1 MIDENMKKA
10 SNMKKI
16 ISLILTSSLLVS
28 ATFSFTSCEKAL
40 ETKVYG
46 QIVPESFFQ
55 TEADL
60 KAALTGMMIYIS
72 GRGEG
77 TDYGLWTSHWVA
89 PRVYGLSMTDELYR
103 QYSSWSRWTWTP
115 SHGAEGNGPGRPED
129 NWAVWQFNQKVAK
142 ITALLED
149 FKNCPVAESNPE
161 LVEEYSK
168 QLKGLRAFYMYT
180 LYEFF
185 GPVNTII
192 DPSKLNS
199 TEYTP
204 RMSDAEYRA
213 AIESD
218 YEAVFSSKLPDVQV
232 GDMHGYVSMDFFRMC
247 AIRYYMAT
255 AQWAKAE
262 ALCRTILNSGRYSLI
277 TAPGATVQT
286 ADVVGV
292 AGGAAKFGPEYDYT
306 YSPFEVAVNT
316 CPNAETIFS
325 CPVNTNHGNIWI
337 TEITNGSLYYF
348 PGPSA
353 GELTAAWNMGYTP
366 WKHFHDLFGYEG
378 DDSYDK
384 DTRVRQFYIKGYNRR
399 SGSLMVETP
408 NEAAGELSMPGA
420 APYKF
425 TNYKTAGH
433 SGAEWQI
440 EQPAYRLSDVYLYL
454 AECIVRQSGVNDEAK
469 KLVADIRERAGL
481 GRDLTFGLTRYY
493 KELWGNDPT
502 VSKDA
507 FLHLILWE
515 RGRELMGEGQRYEDL
530 HRFMNKEGSH
540 TMFVQRAYDL
550 QKISDMA
557 SNDYRNLMPIPHKI
571 ILQSNGIL
579 QQNPGYPTT
588 E

>member
-1 MIDENMKKA
+1 
-10 SNMKKI
+10 MKKI
-16 ISLILTSSLLVS
+16 LSTILTACLLILVL
-28 ATFSFTSCEKAL
+28 FSTTSCEKAL

-55 TEADL
+55 TESDL
-60 KAALTGMMIYIS
+60 EAALTGMMVYIS
-72 GRGEG
+72 CRGIG

-103 QYSSWSRWTWTP
+103 QYSAWSRWTWTP
-115 SHGAEGNGPGRPED
+115 QNGAEGNGPGRPED
-129 NWAVWQFNQKVAK
+129 NWAVWQFNQKAAK
-142 ITALLED
+142 ITALIED
-149 FKNCPVAESNPE
+149 FKNCPVAQTNPA
-161 LVEEYSK
+161 LVEEYTK

-192 DPSKLNS
+192 DPTKLNDS
-199 TEYTP
+199 EYQTRMTE
-204 RMSDAEYRA
+204 AEYRA
-213 AIESD
+213 SIESD
-218 YEAVFSSKLPDVQV
+218 YEAVFSSKLPDVQT

-378 DDSYDK
+378 DDSYEY
-384 DTRVRQFYIKGYNRR
+384 DTRIRQFYIMGYNRR
-399 SGSLMVETP
+399 SGSKVVEHP
-408 NEAAGELSMPGA
+408 NEAAGELSLPGA
-420 APYKF
+420 VPYKF
-425 TNYKTAGH
+425 TNYKEVGH
-433 SGAEWQI
+433 SGAEWLM
-440 EQPAYRLSDVYLYL
+440 EQPAYRLSDVYLTL
-454 AECIVRQSGVNDEAK
+454 AECIVRQNGVTDEAK

-481 GRDLTFGLTRYY
+481 GRDLTFGLTKYY
-493 KELWGNDPT
+493 KDIWGNDPT

-507 FLHLILWE
+507 FLHFILWE

-530 HRFMNKEGSH
+530 HRFKSPDGKHS
-540 TMFVQRAYDL
+540 MFVERAYEL
-550 QKISDMA
+550 QKISDKSA
-557 SNDYRNLMPIPHKI
+557 NDFRDLMPIPHKI
-571 ILQSNGIL
+571 ILQSNGVL

-588 E
+588 D

>member
-1 MIDENMKKA
+1 
-10 SNMKKI
+10 MKKI
-16 ISLILTSSLLVS
+16 LSTILVSALLVS
-28 ATFSFTSCEKAL
+28 ALITTTSCEKAL

-55 TEADL
+55 TESDL
-60 KAALTGMMIYIS
+60 EAALTGMMVYIS
-72 GRGEG
+72 CRGIG

-103 QYSSWSRWTWTP
+103 QYSLWSRWQWQP
-115 SHGAEGNGPGRPED
+115 NSGIEGNGPGRPED
-129 NWAVWQFNQKVAK
+129 NWAVWQFNQKAAK

-192 DPSKLNS
+192 DPEKLNS
-199 TEYTP
+199 TDYQP
-204 RMSDAEYRA
+204 RMSDADYRA
-213 AIESD
+213 SIESD
-218 YEAVFSSKLPDVQV
+218 FNAVFTSKLPDIQT
-232 GDMHGYVSMDFFRMC
+232 GDKHGYVSMDFFRMC

-255 AQWAKAE
+255 EQWSKAE
-262 ALCRTILNSGRYSLI
+262 ELCRAIKNSGRYSLI
-277 TAPGATVQT
+277 TAPGATVKT

-292 AGGAAKFGPEYDYT
+292 VDRAAVFGPQYDYT

-325 CPVNTNHGNIWI
+325 CPVDTNHGNIWI
-337 TEITNGSLYYF
+337 TEVTSGALFYF

-384 DTRVRQFYIKGYNRR
+384 DTRVRQFYTKGYFRY
-399 SGSLMVETP
+399 SGALWVEHP
-408 NEAAGELSMPGA
+408 DESAGEQSMPGA
-420 APYKF
+420 VPYKF
-425 TNYKTAGH
+425 TNYKEVGH
-433 SGAEWQI
+433 SGAEWQM
-440 EQPAYRLSDVYLYL
+440 EQPAYRLSDVYLTL
-454 AECIVRQSGVNDEAK
+454 AECIVRQNGVTEEAK
-469 KLVADIRERAGL
+469 NLVADIRERAGL
-481 GRDLTFGLTRYY
+481 GRDLTFGLTQYY
-493 KELWGNDPT
+493 KDIWGSDPT

-530 HRFMNKEGSH
+530 HRFKSPDGKHS
-540 TMFVQRAYDL
+540 MFVERAYEL
-550 QKISDMA
+550 QKISDKNA
-557 SNDYRNLMPIPHKI
+557 NDYRDLMPIPHKI
-571 ILQSNGIL
+571 ILQANGVVA
-579 QQNPGYPTT
+579 QNPGYPTT